1 MAPCQGGQPAPRSR
15 LSVRGSQPGLRDLS
29 GREGCGPRSARISAR
44 PLRHLPHG
52 GPPFRFRYHVLTLS
66 TLYFVVVRGC
76 KQGRH
81 IVAPSRARAGRR
93 DGKHSLPA
101 VCLPPC
107 SSAPDALSGPR
118 QKILFA
124 ALLRRDGYPALLSR
138 CSCLSLQVPL
148 AATSGCRHSTDMIL
162 RPPNHHPSAE
172 AISEA
177 VGRLRRPC
185 ILCAKTSLFQQHQ

>member
-1 MAPCQGGQPAPRSR
+1 MRFRAAKPQV
-15 LSVRGSQPGLRDLS
+15 LY
-29 GREGCGPRSARISAR
+29 
-44 PLRHLPHG
+44 
-52 GPPFRFRYHVLTLS
+52 RFRYHVLTLS

-185 ILCAKTSLFQQHQ
+185 ILCAKILYRCFSSIRSRRTETEFRRRAANGGGG

>member
-1 MAPCQGGQPAPRSR
+1 MPHTCY
-15 LSVRGSQPGLRDLS
+15 
-29 GREGCGPRSARISAR
+29 GPRPSLASCLCSVHHCTHCYSNRV
-44 PLRHLPHG
+44 
-52 GPPFRFRYHVLTLS
+52 RYHVLTLS
-66 TLYFVVVRGC
+66 TMYFVVVRGC

-185 ILCAKTSLFQQHQ
+185 ILCAKTSLFQSSISDQVTAH